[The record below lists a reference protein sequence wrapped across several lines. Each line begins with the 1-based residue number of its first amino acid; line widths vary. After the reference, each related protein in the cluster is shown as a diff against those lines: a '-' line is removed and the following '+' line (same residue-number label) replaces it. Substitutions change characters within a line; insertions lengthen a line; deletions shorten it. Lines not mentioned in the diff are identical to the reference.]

1 MCSYTILS
9 KLKSIDSPVEINAS
23 VEKSQNNSAAVY
35 SRGLCRSVRL
45 KPAIDPLPFWLVSKI
60 INQPTGVGTT
70 KRSLTFHIFAITTVF
85 LIPSDL
91 LLPGFPL
98 KLVQAFKFLFST
110 RVVLERKNYK
120 FKKLNRFFKKKSF
133 IMLLCQF
140 VWATKTIA
148 LGTCLVVDTCFMIS
162 ASRPGKQVVRAN
174 RVMKS
179 AHNAE
184 SPSGSSSLSISR
196 GGRSHARILRPSSSH
211 KLDIILIALEL
222 PVSIYFEAVIQLR
235 VRRFHL
241 NPPHLF
247 TFYLTHAQ
255 TSDKLL

>member
-1 MCSYTILS
+1 M
-9 KLKSIDSPVEINAS
+9 
-23 VEKSQNNSAAVY
+23 
-35 SRGLCRSVRL
+35 
-45 KPAIDPLPFWLVSKI
+45 LV
-60 INQPTGVGTT
+60 
-70 KRSLTFHIFAITTVF
+70 
-85 LIPSDL
+85 
-91 LLPGFPL
+91 
-98 KLVQAFKFLFST
+98 
-110 RVVLERKNYK
+110 
-120 FKKLNRFFKKKSF
+120 
-133 IMLLCQF
+133 CQF

-179 AHNAE
+179 AHSAE

-235 VRRFHL
+235 VRRFHS

-247 TFYLTHAQ
+247 TFYLTHAHFVLFNVFIEKSCRSSVILKIVGATLQ
-255 TSDKLL
+255 LDQNINPQDICPDNFSFVYKYIWV